1 MNPDRVRQLLH
12 THVLEVW
19 FPRCFDPAGPGLF
32 AEFGPDWS
40 PRHGRP
46 RLLEFSVRQGW
57 AATVLAAQFPQ
68 HAEILHEA
76 VRRARHDI
84 DHVFHDPHSGGW
96 RQWSNPIE
104 GPQQGSEVHLHGLA
118 YMISFESTRA
128 LLFPQD
134 GALERSLACWHW
146 VKQAVGDTLQIGL
159 RVPLTSADPVEA
171 WHRLDGVGT
180 PYALCDLN
188 VLGDC
193 FEALVL
199 LHQAWPES
207 DLLSQLEALRDQLL
221 SLVHRATGT
230 VQFFFN
236 SVGEVGPG
244 HHWRIGQTWQLVKRI
259 LQAEVVLPITPKIIE
274 TLKLIVLNTIERA
287 WDPMSGGFFFA
298 LPHCLPD
305 SIEGH
310 DLVVRRK
317 SWWVQFEALAALD
330 VVAASPHFDKALSL
344 DAIQYANQTLEFIEH
359 YLLDQQYGGFFDH
372 AADASEQRTALF
384 KGGAWKDGSHETL
397 CLSQL
402 LQRAEQ
408 SPLLRRKT

>member
-1 MNPDRVRQLLH
+1 
-12 THVLEVW
+12 
-19 FPRCFDPAGPGLF
+19 
-32 AEFGPDWS
+32 
-40 PRHGRP
+40 
-46 RLLEFSVRQGW
+46 
-57 AATVLAAQFPQ
+57 
-68 HAEILHEA
+68 
-76 VRRARHDI
+76 
-84 DHVFHDPHSGGW
+84 
-96 RQWSNPIE
+96 
-104 GPQQGSEVHLHGLA
+104 
-118 YMISFESTRA
+118 MISFEATRA

-146 VKQAVGDTLQIGL
+146 VTQAVGDTLPIGL
-159 RVPLTSADPVEA
+159 RIPLTSADPGEA

-207 DLLSQLEALRDQLL
+207 DLLPQLEALRDQLL

-259 LQAEVVLPITPKIIE
+259 LQAEVILPITPETIG
-274 TLKLIVLNTIERA
+274 TLKPIVWNTIERA
-287 WDPMSGGFFFA
+287 WDRMGGGFFFA

-330 VVAASPHFDKALSL
+330 AVAVTAHFDKATRVTASE
-344 DAIQYANQTLEFIEH
+344 YTSKTLTFIEQ
-359 YLLDQQYGGFFDH
+359 YLLDEHSGGFFDH
-372 AADASEQRTALF
+372 VANSDENKTDLF
-384 KGGAWKDGSHETL
+384 KGGAWKDASHETL

-402 LQRAEQ
+402 LERAG
-408 SPLLRRKT
+408 